1 MNGNPMIASGTPGGG
16 RLSAQDAQ
24 QFGRELAQRLADA
37 QALQRDLQRQG
48 VNTDDLDRAIQNLR
62 GMLDPSRLEETHAAS
77 DLKAQTIDGLKT
89 FEFGLRRD
97 ADNDRVVI
105 DRTGDVPPAYR
116 QSVEEYYRAIGKAKP
131 QKP

>member
-1 MNGNPMIASGTPGGG
+1 MIANGPPNGG

-24 QFGRELAQRLADA
+24 QFSKELAQRLADA
-37 QALQRDLQRQG
+37 QALRQDLARQG
-48 VNTDDLDRAIQNLR
+48 VDVKELDRAISNLR
-62 GMLDPSRLEETHAAS
+62 SMTDPSRLEETHAAS
-77 DLKAQTIDGLKT
+77 DLKAATIDGLKT
-89 FEFGLRRD
+89 FEFGLRREA
-97 ADNDRVVI
+97 ADNDRVLL

>member
-1 MNGNPMIASGTPGGG
+1 MIAGQPPNGQ
-16 RLSAQDAQ
+16 LSEQDAQ
-24 QFGRELAQRLADA
+24 QFSRELAQRLADA

-48 VNTDDLDRAIQNLR
+48 VDTKELDRAIVNLR
-62 GMLDPSRLEETHAAS
+62 SMLDPSRLQETHAAA

-89 FEFGLRRD
+89 FEFGLRRN
-97 ADNDRVVI
+97 ADDDRVVI

>member
-1 MNGNPMIASGTPGGG
+1 MT
-16 RLSAQDAQ
+16 
-24 QFGRELAQRLADA
+24 
-37 QALQRDLQRQG
+37 
-48 VNTDDLDRAIQNLR
+48 
-62 GMLDPSRLEETHAAS
+62 DPSRLEETHAAA

-97 ADNDRVVI
+97 ANDENRVLL

-131 QKP
+131 DKKP